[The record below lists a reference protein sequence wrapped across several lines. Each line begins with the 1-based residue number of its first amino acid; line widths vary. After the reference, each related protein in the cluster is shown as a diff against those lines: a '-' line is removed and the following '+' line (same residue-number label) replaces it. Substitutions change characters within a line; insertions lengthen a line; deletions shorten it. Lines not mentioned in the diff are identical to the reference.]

1 MKKYSVYTLFKNG
14 RDMQFESIDNP
25 LEIDPVNIN
34 GKEIIIT
41 EEHYVINLLAAEH
54 IEVVEIGHGI
64 VVKLTAQ

>member
-64 VVKLTAQ
+64 VAKLIAQ